1 MNNLF
6 SVPDDLWTLG
16 EEVEKEC
23 AQPFERIRKIEAL
36 RTRQV
41 HRAILD
47 QGVSESH
54 FAASTG
60 YGYDDRGRDTLDA
73 VFAQSLGCET
83 AIVRHHFVSGT
94 HALTVALFGILRP
107 GDLLLSCAGKPYDTL
122 DEVIGIAPGGGG
134 SLKEFGVRY
143 EQIDLLP
150 DGSLNL
156 EAIRAR
162 APEAKVAYF
171 QRSCGYAD
179 RPTLTP
185 EQISQ
190 AAEIIR
196 SRSPETVVMT
206 DNCYGEFTCETEPC
220 ADVLVG
226 SLIKNPGGGIAR
238 TGAYI
243 AGKKACVDLC
253 AQRLTCPGA
262 GAEVGCSLDEKRGM
276 FLGLFHAPQATA
288 NALRTAVFAARLLE
302 RLGYTARPD
311 YRQPRADIIQKVVL
325 GDREKL
331 IRFVQGMQSGAP
343 VDAFVRPEPWDM
355 PGYQDPVIMAAGAFT
370 LGSSIELSCDGPV
383 REPYVA
389 FMQGGIVYE
398 AAKVGVLMA
407 AAAMRAQRG
416 A

>member
-1 MNNLF
+1 MNNIF
-6 SVPDDLWTLG
+6 SIPDDLWTLG
-16 EEVEKEC
+16 AEAEQEC
-23 AQPFERIRKIEAL
+23 AGPFAEIRRVEAA
-36 RTRQV
+36 RTQQTLK
-41 HRAILD
+41 AFLD
-47 QGVSESH
+47 NGVSESH

-73 VFAQSLGCET
+73 VFAQALGCE
-83 AIVRHHFVSGT
+83 AALVRHHFVSGT
-94 HALTVALFGILRP
+94 HALTVALFGVLRP

-122 DEVIGIAPGGGG
+122 DEVIGIAPGGSG
-134 SLKEFGVRY
+134 SLKDFGIRY
-143 EQIDLLP
+143 DVVPLLP
-150 DGSLNL
+150 DGALDL
-156 EAIRAR
+156 GEIRRR

-185 EQISQ
+185 AQLDE
-190 AAEIIR
+190 AAA
-196 SRSPETVVMT
+196 VVREVNPRAIVMV
-206 DNCYGEFTCETEPC
+206 DNCYGEFTCDREPA
-220 ADVLVG
+220 ADLLVG

-238 TGAYI
+238 TGGYI
-243 AGKKACVDLC
+243 AGQRAYVDMC

-276 FLGLFHAPQATA
+276 YLGLFHAPQATA
-288 NALRTAVFAARLLE
+288 NAVRTAVFAARLFE
-302 RLGYTARPD
+302 RLGYDVKPD
-311 YRQPRADIIQKVVL
+311 YRTPRADIIQKIVL
-325 GDREKL
+325 GDADKL

-343 VDAFVRPEPWDM
+343 VDAFVTPEPWDM

-383 REPYVA
+383 RPPYVA

-407 AAAMRAQRG
+407 AAAMQR
-416 A
+416 